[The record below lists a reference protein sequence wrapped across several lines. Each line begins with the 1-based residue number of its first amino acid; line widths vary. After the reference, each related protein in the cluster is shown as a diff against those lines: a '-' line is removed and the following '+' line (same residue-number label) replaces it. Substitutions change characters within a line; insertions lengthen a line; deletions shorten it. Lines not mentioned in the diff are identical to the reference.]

1 VHFSE
6 PSLQH
11 ATPSNEGQR
20 SHKHGEQ
27 YHGNICSDAQCTSA
41 PLLRVATCR
50 TGTCVAAHGPQ
61 RTEGLAGQL
70 LRIISLATLALLGGW
85 ALGMAGERGGMIMGG
100 RGGWVQKGTRA
111 TKREVRAVAVD
122 VFAAGGMVVGMRAE

>member
-1 VHFSE
+1 
-6 PSLQH
+6 
-11 ATPSNEGQR
+11 
-20 SHKHGEQ
+20 
-27 YHGNICSDAQCTSA
+27 
-41 PLLRVATCR
+41 
-50 TGTCVAAHGPQ
+50 
-61 RTEGLAGQL
+61 LAGQL
-70 LRIISLATLALLGGW
+70 LRIISLATLALLGGG